1 MISGPSLIESSTIPG
16 ILSAPAYAWH
26 DPLPVPLLLAALN
39 DPAHPLVIFDSLLH
53 VVHATPQFWTQL
65 DISEAVSP
73 GDLDLLGLLS
83 RSALDAPSMESAKEQ
98 VLAANQ
104 AGKPDNLLI
113 LRKREAGGLLQMKLR
128 TLTPGYAAASFTP
141 LAEDDGIEAL
151 RANASRDFLTKLANR
166 SCFEQ
171 ALTQSL
177 SESGGGSAAILV
189 IDLDRFKAVNDTLGH
204 AAGDSLLRLVAERLQ
219 GAVRTS
225 DLVARFGGDEFA
237 VLVKPAPT
245 IDVPVAI
252 AERILDLVQRT
263 YLIEGQL
270 VNIGTSI
277 GIALSSEHGGQSS
290 VLVKNADLALY
301 EAKASGRGMFSVFQ
315 PTMEARAL
323 ERRANELE
331 LRKALALR
339 QLELF
344 YQPQVDSPAGIL
356 TGFEALLRWRHPQRG
371 LLAPASFLP
380 IAEEIGVIVP
390 IGEWVLRTACRQA
403 MKWPAALTI
412 AVNASPLQ
420 FDTGTFAQSVKQA
433 LKATGLPGERLEIE
447 ITEGILLRN
456 NDAVLE
462 TLHELRAMKVR
473 IAMDDFGTGYASL
486 SQLAK
491 FPFDKIKIDRSL
503 AGFEGDDKKQR
514 AIVRA
519 ITALGQSLGVCTLA
533 EGVENAEQFA
543 RLQEDGCSS
552 VQGYLFGRPLP
563 AADAARLVSEYTLA
577 SDQTEQ
583 QKKL

>member
-1 MISGPSLIESSTIPG
+1 M
-16 ILSAPAYAWH
+16 
-26 DPLPVPLLLAALN
+26 PLLLAALN

-53 VVHATPQFWTQL
+53 VLHATPQFWSEL
-65 DISEAVSP
+65 DISTAVSP
-73 GDLDLLGLLS
+73 GDVDLLSMLS
-83 RSALDAPSMESAKEQ
+83 RSALDAHSMESAKER

-104 AGKPDNLLI
+104 AAKPADPLI
-113 LRKREAGGLLQMKLR
+113 LQKREAGGRLRMKLR
-128 TLTPGYAAASFTP
+128 PLTPGYMAASFTP
-141 LAEDDGIEAL
+141 MVEEDGMEAL
-151 RANASRDFLTKLANR
+151 RENASHDFLTKLANR
-166 SCFEQ
+166 SCFEE
-171 ALTQSL
+171 ALTKSL
-177 SESGGGSAAILV
+177 SGSGTSAAILV

-204 AAGDSLLRLVAERLQ
+204 AAGDTLLRLVAERLQ

-237 VLVKPAPT
+237 VLVKPAPA
-245 IDVPVAI
+245 IDVPIAI

-277 GIALSSEHGGQSS
+277 GIALSSEHGAQSS
-290 VLVKNADLALY
+290 VLLKNADLALY

-344 YQPQVDSPAGIL
+344 YQPQVDSPAGRL

-371 LLAPASFLP
+371 LLSPASFLP

-403 MKWPAALTI
+403 MKWPGELTI

-433 LKATGLPGERLEIE
+433 LKTTGLPGERLEIE

-456 NDAVLE
+456 NEAVLE

-503 AGFEGDDKKQR
+503 AGFEGNDNKQR

-563 AADAARLVSEYTLA
+563 AADAAKLVSDHA
-577 SDQTEQ
+577 MANNQKEQ
-583 QKKL
+583 QENL